1 MRRFI
6 KTLVTDIKTNICDFI
21 YTIIKPHISD
31 SKLNIKRITYIIPLN
46 KKYNNIDE
54 FLSDDK
60 IKNIIILEGIHEI
73 NKILKYY
80 IKTEYCKHDNHIL
93 FSISIRE

>member
-6 KTLVTDIKTNICDFI
+6 KTLVTNIKTNICDFV
-21 YTIIKPHISD
+21 YSIIKSHISG
-31 SKLNIKRITYIIPLN
+31 SKINIKTLTYIIPLN

-60 IKNIIILEGIHEI
+60 FKNIIMLEGIHEI

-80 IKTEYCKHDNHIL
+80 IKTDYCKHNNHIL
-93 FSISIRE
+93 FSISIIE